1 MLYCSRIS
9 RERTCRKRPAVIIM
23 PEKRPHIAVIISTID
38 EEYQKG
44 ILDGIRQFAFAYDI
58 TLEHFVAFGNIGSDT
73 RHDTGEYN
81 IFSLANFS
89 RFDGVILVINT
100 IQMSDRLEQV
110 LERVREAGIP
120 AVCIDKDVPDMYSI
134 LIDNERAMQAMV
146 EHFIVRH
153 GFTRI
158 NYVSGPENNI
168 DSRQRLKSYKD
179 ALTKHGIPVEEERIY
194 HGHFMTKDGVD
205 AVTQFLKS
213 PLQFPEAIVCANDN
227 MAIAAVNALLTHGVR
242 VPEDVAI
249 SGFDYIDN
257 ARNYSPSLTSVE
269 RPLERVGQLACQKIL
284 NHLQGVEQERSTV
297 LETKCCFSQSCGCCE
312 VPVTNT
318 EEFKRRNFQ
327 VLESFTNDASLASRL
342 SSSLAECDSMT
353 DFVSNLERFVP
364 EFGCKEFY
372 LCLCDSWKDGVVAAE
387 ADENYLM
394 HILAPN
400 EYITEGYGKDI
411 LVPLAWRDGRF
422 IHMEPF
428 TAEEMLPDLF
438 DPEQERGNYFF
449 VPLHFRERCMGYIV
463 MRDTVFPT
471 SSKLFHNCIMVI
483 ANSLESVRKIV
494 CLDRVTRKL
503 NRLYTVDTLA
513 EINNRNGFRIG
524 TQHLFNW
531 CIRFQ
536 KPVMLMFLDMDGLKH
551 INDTYGHK
559 AGDAAI
565 TTMAD
570 ILTAACTE
578 GEVCCRFGGDEF
590 IVFAADYTEERA
602 KELSEHINQCIA
614 AANQKGLPY
623 TLAASLGYYITV
635 PEKDTNLFQ
644 LVTVADNI
652 MYAEKKRRKMS
663 KYLKHTGETPV
674 VPETPAEQTSTEQ

>member
-1 MLYCSRIS
+1 M
-9 RERTCRKRPAVIIM
+9 A
-23 PEKRPHIAVIISTID
+23 EKRPHIAIIVSTID
-38 EEYQKG
+38 EEYQSG
-44 ILDGIRQFAFAYDI
+44 ILDGVRQFAFANDI

-81 IFSLANFS
+81 IFSLAYFS
-89 RFDGVILVINT
+89 RFDGVILLINT

-110 LERVREAGIP
+110 LGRVREAGIP
-120 AVCIDKDVPDMYSI
+120 AVCIDKDVPDMYTI
-134 LIDNERAMQAMV
+134 CIDNESAMQAMV
-146 EHFIVRH
+146 EHFIERH

-158 NYVSGPENNI
+158 NYVSGPADNI

-179 ALTKHGIPVEEERIY
+179 ALAKHGIPVEEERIY
-194 HGHFMTKDGVD
+194 HGHFMSKDGAD
-205 AVTQFLKS
+205 AVAQFLQS
-213 PLQFPEAIVCANDN
+213 PLKFPQAIVCANDN
-227 MAIAAVNALLTHGVR
+227 MAIAAVNALMNRGVR

-284 NHLQGVEQERSTV
+284 NHLRGVEQERSLI
-297 LETKCCFSQSCGCCE
+297 LETKCHFSESCGCCE
-312 VPVTNT
+312 TALT
-318 EEFKRRNFQ
+318 DTDEFKRRNFQ
-327 VLESFTNDASLASRL
+327 VLDSFTNDASLANRL
-342 SSSLAECDSMT
+342 SSSLAECDSLA

-372 LCLCDSWKDGVVAAE
+372 LCLCDSWKNGIMSDEAE
-387 ADENYLM
+387 ENYLM
-394 HILAPN
+394 HILSPN
-400 EYITEGYGKDI
+400 EYITDGYGDKI
-411 LVPLAWRDGRF
+411 LVPLAWRDGMFLR
-422 IHMEPF
+422 MEDF
-428 TAEEMLPDLF
+428 RAEEMLPGLF
-438 DPEQERGNYFF
+438 DPAHERGDYYF
-449 VPLHFRERCMGYIV
+449 VPLHFRERCMGYCV
-463 MRDTVFPT
+463 MVDTGFPT
-471 SSKLFHNCIMVI
+471 TSKLFHNCIMAI

-503 NRLYTVDTLA
+503 NRLYTIDSLA

-524 TQHLFNW
+524 TQHLFSW
-531 CIRFQ
+531 CISAQ

-565 TTMAD
+565 TEMAD
-570 ILTAACTE
+570 ILTASCTD

-590 IVFAADYTEERA
+590 IVFAANYTEEQA
-602 KELSEHINQCIA
+602 KALSDRINTRIE
-614 AANQKGLPY
+614 AANTKDKPY

-635 PEKDTNLFQ
+635 PQQDTNLFQ

-652 MYAEKKRRKMS
+652 MYAEKKRKKMS
-663 KYLKHTGETPV
+663 RYLKHSGVDFQKPSGDL
-674 VPETPAEQTSTEQ
+674 PEG